1 MKKVLFVCDSLRMGG
16 IQKSLKT
23 LLQSLDYSK
32 YEISLYLFNDT
43 YPNDLPKEIH
53 AFKSNFL
60 LRTIAL
66 TRKEAKE
73 KGIFIYTIRM
83 ILAILCKI
91 LGANFVYSFIFLF
104 TKKIGPFDTAISYS
118 NNGNSH
124 STYFGCNAFVLKKVT
139 ANKKIAFLHVNYDA
153 MNMDNKYNKKEYP
166 QFDKIACVSI
176 DTKKTFLKHFKQ
188 LKNKVEVV
196 YNLLPVSKIK
206 GQGNNPYPS
215 KRLNIITASRLDNN
229 KNVLVQL
236 EIAKELK
243 KYFTFGWY
251 ILGEGPDRA
260 LLENYISN
268 NHLENYVFLL
278 GDRED
283 TYGYLK
289 YADIYI
295 STSKSESYGLSIAEA
310 LYLGTPVL
318 ALDYPALKE
327 IINNKDMICKDKE
340 DMKTKLINLLEN
352 KDNLKKLN
360 QNLSLNYDEEKIIK
374 QIETLF

>member
-53 AFKSNFL
+53 TLKSNFL

-104 TKKIGPFDTAISYS
+104 TKKIGSFDTAISYS
-118 NNGNSH
+118 NNGNPH

-206 GQGNNPYPS
+206 GQENNPYPS
-215 KRLNIITASRLDNN
+215 KRLNIVTASRLDNN

-236 EIAKELK
+236 EMAKELK

-278 GDRED
+278 GDIED

-295 STSKSESYGLSIAEA
+295 STSKSESYGLSIAES

-327 IINNKDMICKDKE
+327 IINNEDMICKDKE

-360 QNLSLNYDEEKIIK
+360 QNLALNYDEEKIIQ
-374 QIETLF
+374 QIELLF